1 MKFSTI
7 LSIAWEGLKLNKIR
21 SFLTTLGIII
31 GVAAVIIMLAI
42 SAGAEAV
49 IADQINSLGANLLI
63 IGPMRG
69 MPGASKALVLDD
81 AFAISEQITGIDG
94 VSAEQNPVTETIKG
108 NNVTLEEI
116 MVIGTTSDFPAVRDY
131 PIGTGRYFSPEED
144 ERASRVVVLGS
155 AIANDL
161 FGELDPTG
169 QTITIGTTKL
179 TVLGVM
185 SPKGVVA
192 DVDYD
197 GRVYIPIQLA
207 SDKFVVSSSMSAD
220 RVKTI
225 YVKVTDSENME
236 SVTQQ
241 ITYLLAE
248 RHDVDA
254 YDPDFSISTQQD
266 IIATQEATTEAFRN
280 LLGWVAGVSLLVG
293 GIGIMNIMLV
303 SVTERTREIGLRQ
316 ALGARPEDVLKQFL
330 IEAIILSLVGGL
342 VGVLIGIGG
351 ATLFGK
357 FGEMRTE
364 IVPLSIPIS
373 FGAAAIIGIFFGY
386 YPAVQAA
393 KLEPIVALRHD

>member
-7 LSIAWEGLKLNKIR
+7 LSIAWEGLKLNKVR

-31 GVAAVIIMLAI
+31 GVASVIVMLAI
-42 SAGAEAV
+42 SAGAEAA

-69 MPGASKALVLDD
+69 MPGASKTLVLDD
-81 AFAISEQITGIDG
+81 ALAIDEQISGIDG
-94 VSAEQNPVTETIKG
+94 VSAEQSPPSQTIKS
-108 NNVTLEEI
+108 NNVTLEDI
-116 MVIGTTSDFPAVRDY
+116 MVIGTTYDFPVVRDY
-131 PIGTGRYFSPEED
+131 PLASGRYFNPEED
-144 ERASRVVVLGS
+144 ERAARVVILGS
-155 AIANDL
+155 AIASDL
-161 FGELDPTG
+161 FGEQDPAG
-169 QTITIGTTKL
+169 QTITVGTTKL
-179 TVLGVM
+179 TVIGVM
-185 SPKGVVA
+185 VPKGVVA

-197 GRVYIPIQLA
+197 ARIYIPIQLA
-207 SDKFVVSSSMSAD
+207 FDKYMTTSTISGD

-225 YVKVTDSENME
+225 YVKVTDSEKMD
-236 SVTQQ
+236 STIQQ
-241 ITYLLAE
+241 ITYLMAE
-248 RHDVDA
+248 RHDVDPYA
-254 YDPDFSISTQQD
+254 ADFSISTQQD

-330 IEAIILSLVGGL
+330 IEAVILSLVGGL
-342 VGVLIGIGG
+342 VGVLAGVGS
-351 ATLFGK
+351 AALFGQ
-357 FGEMRTE
+357 FGGMRTE

-373 FGAAAIIGIFFGY
+373 FGAAAVIGIFFGY
-386 YPAVQAA
+386 YPAIQAA